1 MLPSGRLAIQAL
13 SAELTLLAH
22 VASIVAGTVFAP
34 PTGAGGAAVGGAAVG
49 GAAVG
54 GAAVG
59 GGGVA
64 GGAAVGGA
72 AVGGAAV
79 GGAAVGGAAVGLG
92 LGVGCAVGVTVAMGV
107 ALAAAV
113 TSKTALARVRSVA
126 RVGSELAVA
135 VCVAACVERR
145 VVPGTSWTPEVC
157 FPTGLCGT
165 LNETRKPPRG
175 LDDAVGMPALAPSQV
190 SWIRLLDEKPLPVTV
205 TLVPGAP
212 LVGDN
217 VNVGPE
223 AVMDAKGT
231 T

>member
-1 MLPSGRLAIQAL
+1 M
-13 SAELTLLAH
+13 
-22 VASIVAGTVFAP
+22 AGTVFAP
-34 PTGAGGAAVGGAAVG
+34 AAGAGGAAVGGAAVG

-59 GGGVA
+59 GAAVGGAAVGGA
-64 GGAAVGGA
+64 AVGGAAVGGA

-92 LGVGCAVGVTVAMGV
+92 LGVGCTVGVTVATGV

-113 TSKTALARVRSVA
+113 TLKTALARVGSVV

-135 VCVAACVERR
+135 VCVAARVERR
-145 VVPGTSWTPEVC
+145 VVPGTIWTPEVC

-175 LDDAVGMPALAPSQV
+175 LDDAVGMPTLEPSQV
-190 SWIRLLDEKPLPVTV
+190 SWIRLLGEKPLPVTV

-212 LVGDN
+212 LVGDS